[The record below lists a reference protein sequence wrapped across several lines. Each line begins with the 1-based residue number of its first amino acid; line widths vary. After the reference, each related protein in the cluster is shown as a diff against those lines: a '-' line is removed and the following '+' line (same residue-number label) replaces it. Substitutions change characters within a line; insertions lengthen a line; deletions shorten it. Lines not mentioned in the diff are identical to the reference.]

1 MHSVMKQKKIYIY
14 PSQPI
19 SNEYFVFGVLFS
31 WKLPRSVSETM
42 QTCFSTVKTETSI
55 SVWRAR
61 AKSLS
66 AVHFSSL
73 LGSLK
78 RLWQFSK
85 WSFSQMPACGLQ
97 HRYDVYV
104 QFMQMSPF
112 PPCGRVSMRCLL
124 FLWYQA
130 ATQHISLS
138 VVSVLIEVHHCR
150 AASERLRLN
159 IFSLP
164 FLISE
169 CVLICLCIVSLCYCT
184 SS

>member
-1 MHSVMKQKKIYIY
+1 
-14 PSQPI
+14 
-19 SNEYFVFGVLFS
+19 
-31 WKLPRSVSETM
+31 
-42 QTCFSTVKTETSI
+42 
-55 SVWRAR
+55 
-61 AKSLS
+61 
-66 AVHFSSL
+66 
-73 LGSLK
+73 
-78 RLWQFSK
+78 
-85 WSFSQMPACGLQ
+85 MPACGLQ

-184 SS
+184 SSQLLQEQDTNYQKHGSETTRWFSVWTAGMGFLCANRAAFFPLKK